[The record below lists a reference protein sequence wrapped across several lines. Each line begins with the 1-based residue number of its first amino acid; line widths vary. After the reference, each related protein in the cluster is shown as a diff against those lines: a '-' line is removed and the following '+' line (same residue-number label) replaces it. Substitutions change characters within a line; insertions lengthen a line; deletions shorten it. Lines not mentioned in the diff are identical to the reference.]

1 LTARESSCF
10 FYLASNIGTMKSAK
24 MVPIKS
30 VKLNPKNPRVI
41 KDDKFKKL
49 VNSIKEFPKMLQLRP
64 IVVNKSNIVLGG
76 NQRLKACIEAGLKEI
91 PVLMAEDLSKAEQ
104 ERFIIADNVN
114 FGDWDIQNLEK
125 EWDLK
130 NIKDWGIDV
139 NFSDDKEKENPKIEK
154 IFMDYYI
161 LKINFKTEKELIQA
175 YNKLKEEYECEII
188 M

>member
-1 LTARESSCF
+1 
-10 FYLASNIGTMKSAK
+10 MKSAK

-91 PVLMAEDLSKAEQ
+91 PVLIAEDLSKAEQ
-104 ERFIIADNVN
+104 ERFIIAVVAPRVLNEPP
-114 FGDWDIQNLEK
+114 F
-125 EWDLK
+125 
-130 NIKDWGIDV
+130 
-139 NFSDDKEKENPKIEK
+139 
-154 IFMDYYI
+154 
-161 LKINFKTEKELIQA
+161 
-175 YNKLKEEYECEII
+175 
-188 M
+188 

>member
-1 LTARESSCF
+1 
-10 FYLASNIGTMKSAK
+10 MKSAK

-64 IVVNKSNIVLGG
+64 IVVNKSNVVLGG

-114 FGDWDIQNLEK
+114 FGDWDSEILTNWEEEKLIEWGLDFDSKTESEIDFSEKNKELNIVEFTDNMTLKFTYSETQYNQIKSKLLKIDENLELALWK
-125 EWDLK
+125 L
-130 NIKDWGIDV
+130 V
-139 NFSDDKEKENPKIEK
+139 NGK
-154 IFMDYYI
+154 
-161 LKINFKTEKELIQA
+161 A
-175 YNKLKEEYECEII
+175 
-188 M
+188 

>member
-1 LTARESSCF
+1 
-10 FYLASNIGTMKSAK
+10 MKSAK

-91 PVLMAEDLSKAEQ
+91 PVLIAEDLSKAEQ

-114 FGDWDIQNLEK
+114 FGDWDSEILTNWEEEK
-125 EWDLK
+125 LIEWGLDFDSK
-130 NIKDWGIDV
+130 TESEI
-139 NFSDDKEKENPKIEK
+139 NFSEKNKELNIVEFTDNMTLKFTYSESQYNQIKSK
-154 IFMDYYI
+154 L
-161 LKINFKTEKELIQA
+161 LKIDESLELA
-175 YNKLKEEYECEII
+175 LWKLVNGKA
-188 M
+188 